1 MPIGR
6 PNGLQ
11 YALRGNQFP
20 ANAAAPSAPDWMR
33 NSRRE
38 DAFTLAVSSFAR
50 LGITQNGAPI
60 EGLDAPEN
68 GDD

>member
-1 MPIGR
+1 
-6 PNGLQ
+6 LQ

-33 NSRRE
+33 NSRRD

-50 LGITQNGAPI
+50 LGISGAPI
-60 EGLDAPEN
+60 EGLDAPKN
-68 GDD
+68 GDDYISGIEIE